1 MSLAKMLV
9 FKCMVLSTILAATG
23 FGSAGHP
30 NQFWCALSSVCVEK
44 ANNLTECN
52 CTVQGFRYCPTNST
66 CLPNDNYN
74 ENACWQNASCSNSVV
89 PTTTTSIPTASTTG
103 TIMNNVSG
111 NTSVSANTSVTHVT
125 QKPTPT
131 TKPTTLYELDTN
143 YMPIIATV
151 AAGFGG
157 FIVFVCCMC
166 AIHSWW
172 LKRKK
177 YTDVNSRTL
186 TDVERKKKKRELR
199 EARRQEKEE
208 QLQKEPSRFDM
219 GYRKHPTVN
228 ERALANY
235 DWARTS
241 YLPGMLEPTVHD
253 PNPAGSLPKLICDD
267 EDTDTGELDANV
279 SGEENNGYEREQDNP
294 RNAKSPSIASFSNS
308 SLFSKEGVEPQEPV
322 VVEPEIFESM
332 EELPRPPPDGD
343 MDESVP
349 NRQSQD
355 YRQMMARF

>member
-1 MSLAKMLV
+1 MHMCLFS
-9 FKCMVLSTILAATG
+9 FFFFYLS
-23 FGSAGHP
+23 
-30 NQFWCALSSVCVEK
+30 LSS
-44 ANNLTECN
+44 
-52 CTVQGFRYCPTNST
+52 
-66 CLPNDNYN
+66 
-74 ENACWQNASCSNSVV
+74 
-89 PTTTTSIPTASTTG
+89 I
-103 TIMNNVSG
+103 
-111 NTSVSANTSVTHVT
+111 
-125 QKPTPT
+125 
-131 TKPTTLYELDTN
+131 
-143 YMPIIATV
+143 
-151 AAGFGG
+151 
-157 FIVFVCCMC
+157 
-166 AIHSWW
+166 
-172 LKRKK
+172 
-177 YTDVNSRTL
+177 
-186 TDVERKKKKRELR
+186 
-199 EARRQEKEE
+199 EE
-208 QLQKEPSRFDM
+208 QLKKEPSRFDM

-267 EDTDTGELDANV
+267 DDTDTGELDANV

-294 RNAKSPSIASFSNS
+294 RNVKSPSIASFSNS